1 MSYFHSVD
9 QFLAGSKTVARRH
22 DDFQINVF
30 FKLPAERFQ
39 MTFHA
44 AGMWRIKLSELEHAW
59 LGFRHEPRLRRYFR
73 SRWAG

>member
-9 QFLAGSKTVARRH
+9 QFLAGSKTVARRN
-22 DDFQINVF
+22 DDFQINF
-30 FKLPAERFQ
+30 FFELSAERFE

-59 LGFRHEPRLRRYFR
+59 LVFSDEPWTRGCFR
-73 SRWAG
+73 SRCAG

>member
-9 QFLAGSKTVARRH
+9 QFLAGSKTVARRNY
-22 DDFQINVF
+22 DSQVNVF
-30 FKLPAERFQ
+30 FELPAERFQ

-59 LGFRHEPRLRRYFR
+59 LLFRHEPRLRRCFG
-73 SRWAG
+73 SRCAG